1 MTKDSKLDDLDDD
14 ELIEYLESKSNEDL
28 VADATTPDEDTDID
42 SDEKEDNGPNMAI
55 ISDYDATENQIIEN
69 SDDAYIKIPV
79 DPELAKVKE
88 EIPIMATNDQKKA
101 QRAEK
106 KERAKL
112 QRIKAKKIK
121 AHRKYLKKHPTT
133 LVRYDTDIEL
143 GLPLEVVEQRV
154 LDEQTN
160 ENSEKKSKSIPK
172 IFATNII
179 SFFNILIFVLAGLL
193 ISIGAVTDLAFLVI
207 VLVNITIGIIQE
219 IKAKKMIDELSLMSA
234 PYAVVKRGGVV
245 REIQIG
251 EVVLDDLLIL
261 ESGRQICADSIVLDG
276 QIEVNESL
284 ITGES
289 DAIVKSPGD
298 VLYSGS
304 FVVSGKCSARVDK
317 VGKNNY
323 IENLSSQAKVY
334 KKPKS
339 DLLISLNR
347 IIKVMAI
354 PVIII
359 GASLFMIMY
368 FKNGM
373 EYATSIRKTA
383 GAMIGMIP
391 SGLFLM
397 ASIALYVGVIRL
409 GQKNVLVQE
418 LYCIEMLARVN
429 CICLDKTGTITD
441 GTMVVKNVIDYNSV
455 YGLATKNIISAML
468 NALQDSN
475 MTSQAL
481 IQKFGL
487 GKRIRHIASIP
498 FSSQRKYQ
506 AVTFDKFGTFIL
518 GAPEF
523 VLGEAYKQ
531 VSKDVEK
538 YAKLGYRVLC
548 LAHKEGTIVGGE
560 VPQGAI
566 EVVSMILIE
575 DNIRPDAIATIK
587 YFKDSGVQVRV
598 ISGDNPITVSK
609 ISQRAG
615 VDGADKYISLDG
627 MSDQEV
633 VSAALKYTV
642 FGRVS
647 PNQKKLIIQTL
658 QSAGLTVAMTGDGVN
673 DILALREADCSIA
686 LASGSDAAR
695 GCSHLVLLDSNF
707 GSMPSVVA
715 EGRRVINNV
724 TNVAS
729 LFLTKTI
736 FSLFLAIQALITG
749 AYPISAVQ
757 LILIDVLAIGI
768 PSLLLVNEPNNN
780 PVSGRF
786 LPNVI
791 KKALPGA
798 LVILSMSLLVFG
810 LSGSLNLDN
819 LSYTTIIVIAA
830 THTCLMVL
838 FKACKPFNTIRKVLC
853 TICYSVFLFAIF
865 ILPQLLEFRPL
876 FSPFEYYSPKY
887 TTEYISAYPSVEIS
901 KDNFYVVDGKVISL
915 QVNSNSTTTTL
926 TGHFSADKNKYYYGI
941 NGNEIDKEIV
951 FPTLSF
957 DNTGKIYAS
966 GYKING
972 IEYYDGIENAITCD
986 QNGLL
991 YVKNEEG
998 ALTPLYT
1005 TLTKANSYYDFYTP
1019 YGSYKE
1025 AEAVRQ
1031 YKILPT
1037 VELKNDEYIINGVQS
1052 TDYKYLASNAQ
1063 FNHGDTINVT
1073 IDPTT
1078 LELLVNGKKLYKTS
1092 KDGDVSTDAYK
1103 VSLPKITTTG
1113 DRITRKYSQETG
1125 QIVTNNESRNLYLDA
1140 EYTGMNIFQ
1149 LYGASETINTDSYT
1163 NRTRFTI
1170 FTYEPDENGQAILYR
1185 LLYYTDSGDIYK
1197 VADANIAAF
1206 DAERDED
1213 AKAKF
1218 KVADF
1223 KINTIG
1229 ERDYRGYY
1237 SAKIKDEV
1245 VYATGPEDILLG
1257 QEIDINDVI
1266 SGNRDNVL
1274 SFTLSLKDSLSYT
1287 SVYSLTQEINGID
1300 TIKITKLSLDNAQF
1314 APNIEVTTAGR
1325 YIIDGYYTKYEYSG
1339 MELSP
1344 RKTSNNNLILG
1355 GVTTDYT
1362 ISSND
1367 IITNKAG
1374 MVNELTVSAKIFL
1387 MMLCALSVPL
1397 MKFFQGI
1404 VPWIRKQLL
1413 FIQSIIS
1420 KF

>member
-1 MTKDSKLDDLDDD
+1 MTKDSKLDDLEDD
-14 ELIEYLESKSNEDL
+14 ELVEYLESRSNEDL
-28 VADATTPDEDTDID
+28 VADATTPDEDAEITV
-42 SDEKEDNGPNMAI
+42 EKSDNGPNMAI
-55 ISDYDATENQIIEN
+55 ESEYDATENSIIEN
-69 SDDAYIKIPV
+69 ADDDYIKIPV

-88 EIPIMATNDQKKA
+88 EIPVMATNDQKKA

-106 KERAKL
+106 RERAKL
-112 QRIKAKKIK
+112 QRIKEKKIK

-160 ENSEKKSKSIPK
+160 ENAEKKSKSIPK

-179 SFFNILIFVLAGLL
+179 SFFNILIFILAGLL

-207 VLVNITIGIIQE
+207 VLVNITIGIVQE

-289 DAIVKSPGD
+289 DAIVKAPGD

-347 IIKVMAI
+347 IIKFMSI
-354 PVIII
+354 PVILI
-359 GASLFMIMY
+359 GTSLFLIMY

-523 VLGEAYKQ
+523 VLGDSYKQ
-531 VSKDVEK
+531 VNKDVEK

-560 VPQGAI
+560 VPEGAI

-575 DNIRPDAIATIK
+575 DNIRPDAISTIK

-615 VDGADKYISLDG
+615 VAGADKYISLDG

-633 VSAALKYTV
+633 ISAALKYTV

-749 AYPISAVQ
+749 VYPISAVQ

-780 PVSGRF
+780 PVQGKF

-810 LSGSLNLDN
+810 LSSSLNLDS

-838 FKACKPFNTIRKVLC
+838 FKACKPFNTIRKTLC

-876 FSPFEYYSPKY
+876 FSPFEYYSSKY
-887 TTEYISAYPSVEIS
+887 TTEYISTYPSVEIS

-915 QVNSNSTTTTL
+915 QVNNNSTTTTL
-926 TGHFSADKNKYYYGI
+926 TGHLSNDESRFYYGI
-941 NGNEIDKEIV
+941 NGTEIDMEVI

-957 DNTGKIYAS
+957 DNTGKLYAA
-966 GYKING
+966 GYKINDLD
-972 IEYYDGIENAITCD
+972 YYDGIEGNIKVD
-986 QNGLL
+986 ENGLL
-991 YVKNEEG
+991 YVLNEEG
-998 ALTPLYT
+998 VQTPLYT
-1005 TLTKANSYYDFYTP
+1005 TLTKANAYYDFYTP

-1052 TDYKYLASNAQ
+1052 TDYKYLATDAQ
-1063 FNHGDTINVT
+1063 FNQGDK
-1073 IDPTT
+1073 IDVKIETT
-1078 LELLVNGKKLYKTS
+1078 SLDLLVNGKKLYKTS
-1092 KDGDVSTDAYK
+1092 KDGEVSKEPYK
-1103 VSLPKITTTG
+1103 VTLPTITTTG
-1113 DRITRKYSQETG
+1113 DRITRSYSSETG
-1125 QIVTNNESRNLYLDA
+1125 QIITKNESKDVYFDA
-1140 EYTGMNIFQ
+1140 VYTGMNIFQ
-1149 LYGASETINTDSYT
+1149 VYGVIEALSAESYS
-1163 NRTRFTI
+1163 NRTRYTL
-1170 FTYEPDENGQAILYR
+1170 FTYDKDEAGAEQLYR

-1197 VADANIAAF
+1197 VLDSDIVAF
-1206 DAERDED
+1206 DAEKDED
-1213 AKAKF
+1213 VRSHY
-1218 KVADF
+1218 KVVDF

-1229 ERDYRGYY
+1229 EKDYRGYFTSKY
-1237 SAKIKDEV
+1237 KENLDGNPA
-1245 VYATGPEDILLG
+1245 ALDIIPG
-1257 QEIDINDVI
+1257 NEIDINDVV
-1266 SGNRDNVL
+1266 SGNRENL
-1274 SFTLSLKDSLSYT
+1274 LRFSLSLKDQNSYT
-1287 SVYSLTQEINGID
+1287 SVYSLFQEINGID
-1300 TIKITKLSLDNAQF
+1300 NMMTSKLPLDTAQF
-1314 APNIEVTTAGR
+1314 APNIEVTTAGH
-1325 YIIDGYYTKYEYSG
+1325 YIIDGYYTKYDYTG

-1344 RKTSNNNLILG
+1344 RKNSSNNLILG
-1355 GVTTDYT
+1355 GVTTDYV
-1362 ISSND
+1362 ISSNNVV
-1367 IITNKAG
+1367 TTKGG
-1374 MVNELTVSAKIFL
+1374 MVTELSIGAKIFL
-1387 MMLCALSVPL
+1387 LMLCALSVPL
-1397 MKFFQGI
+1397 MKLFQGL
-1404 VPWIRKQLL
+1404 VPWIKKQLL